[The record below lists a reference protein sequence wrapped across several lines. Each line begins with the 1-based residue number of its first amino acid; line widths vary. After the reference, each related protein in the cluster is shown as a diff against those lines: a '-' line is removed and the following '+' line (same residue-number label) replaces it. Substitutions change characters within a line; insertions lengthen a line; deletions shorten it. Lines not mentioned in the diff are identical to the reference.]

1 MDTVEAVL
9 PRGRYFDRPDVQAYL
24 LSGAYREADGTARQ
38 QTGYSLGR
46 LRELRAEG
54 KRHIFW
60 IHYFEPHGPY
70 RTRPEFDFGPSEID
84 RYRSEIATVD
94 AQLER
99 LFSMLREE
107 GWYDDSLIMV
117 FSDHGESFGEHNHY
131 HHHYLVY
138 PWLVD
143 VPLVWRAPGIA
154 PARVTGPVHL
164 MDVAATVM
172 HFLGWPSPGGMRG
185 MSLLGAP
192 PPATRPLLSEEAS
205 ISGSNMHQFRL
216 RPAQSEAELFNRLMR
231 LENGLGYAS
240 KLAVRQGDHFLVQHR
255 SSLAQ
260 ELYRWRADPLA
271 ANDLADQEP
280 ARREQLNAEAE
291 RFRASV
297 FERAACE
304 LAQHR

>member
-1 MDTVEAVL
+1 
-9 PRGRYFDRPDVQAYL
+9 
-24 LSGAYREADGTARQ
+24 
-38 QTGYSLGR
+38 
-46 LRELRAEG
+46 
-54 KRHIFW
+54 
-60 IHYFEPHGPY
+60 
-70 RTRPEFDFGPSEID
+70 
-84 RYRSEIATVD
+84 
-94 AQLER
+94 
-99 LFSMLREE
+99 
-107 GWYDDSLIMV
+107 
-117 FSDHGESFGEHNHY
+117 
-131 HHHYLVY
+131 
-138 PWLVD
+138 
-143 VPLVWRAPGIA
+143 
-154 PARVTGPVHL
+154 

-185 MSLLGAP
+185 VSLLGAP
-192 PPATRPLLSEEAS
+192 PPATRPLLSEEAP

-216 RPAQSEAELFNRLMR
+216 RPAQSEAELFNRLTR

-260 ELYRWRADPLA
+260 ELYRWRTDPLA